1 MGTYSNPPTNYVG
14 MVLFISYIIA
24 ALVLTFHLIILL
36 HNLSQI
42 RPKVRTRALVLKA
55 FFTFSIMSVDMLSI
69 LFDSYKRWAK
79 KTGIQPAELPTL
91 EYLWRWMLESNL
103 FADFADDIPRSRST
117 LFWSEAALL
126 WTIGVSIWM
135 SGEGR
140 RVGASMGM
148 MLEIFMVG
156 QILPVSFAMELTMI
170 ASLLLLSKGTN
181 TEETA
186 RHTTNPMLTGAFF
199 VVVVTYLSSLAL
211 LSASEPSS
219 NVSLTTWG
227 ILVLRLSLF
236 APCLAA
242 YSIPSSS
249 EAMYQSSKPALRL
262 IGAGGAALLAWQL
275 ASAVQHE
282 GWHTV
287 TTAWNANAAVRTL
300 VVDTTLGLLGSLLWT
315 SMY

>member
-1 MGTYSNPPTNYVG
+1 

-24 ALVLTFHLIILL
+24 ALVLTFHLIISL
-36 HNLSQI
+36 HNLSQV
-42 RPKVRTRALVLKA
+42 RPKVRTRALVWKA

-79 KTGIQPAELPTL
+79 KSEIQPVELPTL

-170 ASLLLLSKGTN
+170 ASLLLLSRGPAKGTN

-186 RHTTNPMLTGAFF
+186 RHTTNPTLTGAFF

-219 NVSLTTWG
+219 NATLTTWG

-249 EAMYQSSKPALRL
+249 EATSQSTKPALRL
-262 IGAGGAALLAWQL
+262 ISAGGAALLAWQL

-287 TTAWNANAAVRTL
+287 TAAWNANASVRTL
-300 VVDTTLGLLGSLLWT
+300 VVDTMLGLLGSLLWT